1 MSVSTLVLGRRWAWC
16 SGSPSPASGRRRGRP
31 ATSWSASL
39 LAWFSIVGSLL
50 PVLEA
55 RSTGIYVRNVVHETW
70 VPWAAVVTVT
80 PTSRVNVILGEGRFV
95 GVWAVQHGGR
105 RGLGRRSRIELAS
118 ERLLEAWPASRGP
131 VGSDVRRVSRPAR
144 GGVGGPRR
152 ARVVLLVASS
162 RLARHVL
169 ASAAG
174 GKPGQ
179 CWVNGRDRLTGA
191 EPSR

>member
-1 MSVSTLVLGRRWAWC
+1 MNSFRDGDLLWRERMSASTLVLAGLGVVLGLAVAGVGT
-16 SGSPSPASGRRRGRP
+16 SQGSTGYVVVGV
-31 ATSWSASL
+31 L

-95 GVWAVQHGGR
+95 GVWAVQHGVA

-131 VGSDVRRVSRPAR
+131 VGSAVRRVSRPAVAASAVL
-144 GGVGGPRR
+144 G
-152 ARVVLLVASS
+152 ALAIVLLVAS
-162 RLARHVL
+162 LV
-169 ASAAG
+169 G
-174 GKPGQ
+174 
-179 CWVNGRDRLTGA
+179 
-191 EPSR
+191 